1 MLYNVYVFVMYYDRM
16 QNTDIDKMER
26 HGGIRFFCFLKHE
39 AGFSCSSELDHLSHL
54 LAYPW
59 LPKYWRWQI
68 EFRSRFISSAGIFF
82 IAYWVQLRKQNLCDW
97 LLVLLTNSPAPFFF
111 FFFRFIQFILVCVEI
126 VLFNQLFCCIGI
138 ESVILFLFFFSFII
152 NSFLYW
158 IPRCSFF
165 FFSFY
170 LNYSS
175 VFESKIFVVLFN

>member
-16 QNTDIDKMER
+16 QNTDIDKMEG

-111 FFFRFIQFILVCVEI
+111 FFF
-126 VLFNQLFCCIGI
+126 VLFNLFWYVLKSFYLISSSVVL
-138 ESVILFLFFFSFII
+138 ESKVLFFFFFFFSFII

-158 IPRCSFF
+158 TPKCSFF

>member
-16 QNTDIDKMER
+16 QNTDIDKMEG

-97 LLVLLTNSPAPFFF
+97 LLVLLANSPAPFFF
-111 FFFRFIQFILVCVEI
+111 FFFFF
-126 VLFNQLFCCIGI
+126 VLFNLFWYVLKSFYLISSSVVL
-138 ESVILFLFFFSFII
+138 ESKVLFFF
-152 NSFLYW
+152 
-158 IPRCSFF
+158 FF
-165 FFSFY
+165 FFRLLLILFCIGLQNVRSSF
-170 LNYSS
+170 
-175 VFESKIFVVLFN
+175 FHFI